1 MMGLSPRSVA
11 RTALGLGLGLLL
23 AAPARAQDTTRADET
38 FQAGRALLKDGK
50 FADACPK
57 FEESQRHDPASGTLL
72 ALAYCQE
79 LSGLLA
85 SSWANYLAASDLAA
99 KEGQTERQTAAAE
112 RAKALSERYSTLTI
126 VVPAELSN
134 LPGLRILRD
143 GIEVDR
149 SAYNGKIP
157 LNGGMHSVEAVAP
170 GRERWSGAI
179 TLQQEADHKTLTLPI
194 LSQQSGGGVVTFS
207 SAPSQP
213 APAPAVR
220 EAPPNRM
227 RQASLLL
234 AVGSGVALGLGGT
247 FGILAASR
255 NESSNEDNHCNPSGC
270 DAVGIDRRNAA
281 LSAARVSSWSFVAA
295 GALATGAVVLYVTSP
310 NSTSSTRIETG
321 INDGSARVAL
331 TRKF

>member
-1 MMGLSPRSVA
+1 MGSSSRSAAWSALS
-11 RTALGLGLGLLL
+11 LGLLL

-38 FQAGRALLKDGK
+38 FQAGRELLKDGK
-50 FADACPK
+50 YADACPK

-99 KEGQTERQTAAAE
+99 KEGQTARHTAASE

-126 VVPAELSN
+126 IVPAELSS
-134 LPGLRILRD
+134 LPGLRVLRD
-143 GIEVDR
+143 GIVVDR

-157 LNGGMHSVEAVAP
+157 LNGGMHSIEAFAP
-170 GRERWSGAI
+170 GRQRWSGAV
-179 TLQQEADHKTLTLPI
+179 TLQQESDHKTLTLPV
-194 LSQQSGGGVVTFS
+194 LSAEAGGGIVTFS
-207 SAPSQP
+207 NPPPGAAPPPMQ
-213 APAPAVR
+213 R
-220 EAPPNRM
+220 EQPPNRM

-255 NESSNEDNHCNPSGC
+255 NESSNENGHCTASGC
-270 DAVGIDRRNAA
+270 DAIGIDRRNAA
-281 LSAARVSSWSFVAA
+281 LSAARVASWSFVAA

-310 NSTSSTRIETG
+310 NSSSTTRIETG
-321 INDGSARVAL
+321 INDGTARIAM
-331 TRKF
+331 TRRF

>member
-1 MMGLSPRSVA
+1 MGSSSRSAAWSALS
-11 RTALGLGLGLLL
+11 LGLLL
-23 AAPARAQDTTRADET
+23 AAAPARAQDTTRADET
-38 FQAGRALLKDGK
+38 FQAGRQLLKDGK
-50 FADACPK
+50 YADACPK

-99 KEGQTERQTAAAE
+99 KEGQTERHAAASE

-126 VVPAELSN
+126 VVPAELSS
-134 LPGLRILRD
+134 LPGLRVLRD

-157 LNGGMHSVEAVAP
+157 LNGGMHSIEAIAP
-170 GRERWSGAI
+170 GRQRWSGAV
-179 TLQQEADHKTLTLPI
+179 TLQQEADHKTLTLPV
-194 LSQQSGGGVVTFS
+194 LSAEPGGGFVTFS
-207 SAPSQP
+207 SAPARPSPPTPMQ
-213 APAPAVR
+213 R
-220 EAPPNRM
+220 EQPPNRM

-255 NESSNEDNHCNPSGC
+255 NESSNEDGHCSASGC
-270 DAVGIDRRNAA
+270 DAIGIDRRNAA

-295 GALATGAVVLYVTSP
+295 GALATGAIVLYVTSP
-310 NSTSSTRIETG
+310 SSSSTTRIETG
-321 INDGSARVAL
+321 INDGTARVSV
-331 TRKF
+331 TRNF